1 MSEAVAILPWSF
13 PQPYAIS
20 GITNHAAPPACNP
33 TALFTGLSGRE
44 RMACIW
50 AAAGL
55 SNKEIA
61 RRMGISEATVKVHL
75 KAAMR
80 KMAIES
86 RCALV
91 AIVRP
96 VGLVGKD
103 VEVSPEEAAFLRH
116 IYAARSY
123 GYIASA
129 SGDSDSVTKA
139 KARALFAK
147 IGVPGRVQAARWWF
161 SRRVEG

>member
-1 MSEAVAILPWSF
+1 MDATVILPWSF

-20 GITNHAAPPACNP
+20 GVTNHAAPPACNP

-55 SNKEIA
+55 GNKEVA
-61 RRMGISEATVKVHL
+61 LRMGITEATVKVHL

-80 KMAIES
+80 KMGIYS

-96 VGLVGKD
+96 AGAVGKD
-103 VEVSPEEAAFLRH
+103 VEVTPEEASFLRNL
-116 IYAARSY
+116 YAARSY
-123 GYIASA
+123 GDIAYVT
-129 SGDSDSVTKA
+129 GDSESLTKS
-139 KARALFAK
+139 KARAIFKK
-147 IGVPGRVQAARWWF
+147 IGVSGRVEAARWWF